1 MRLVVTGAGGGLGR
15 AFLEVVPS
23 HHDVDPFTHSQLDIG
38 DHDAVMRALGGLGA
52 DAILNFAAFTKVDA
66 CESRPGEAYRSNA
79 LGVQSLAVAAR
90 ASGALLLHVSSDYVF
105 DGDKGSAYDEA
116 DVPNPRSVYARSK
129 LAGEGFATHITP
141 ESFVVRTSV
150 VFGSGTDYLS
160 TAIERLAEGEAAG
173 GIVDRIGTP
182 TYVRHLAERI
192 MPLVLSERFGTY
204 HLGGPEAT
212 TWFDV
217 LTRARRIGDL
227 KGEPFEQRADDLG
240 LAAERPLNSAL
251 TSVYAQAVGVPPMP
265 PLDQA
270 IKELLDAR

>member
-1 MRLVVTGAGGGLGR
+1 MTGAGGGLGR
-15 AFLEVVPS
+15 AFLDVVPS
-23 HHDVDPFTHSQLDIG
+23 HHDVDALSHEQLDIG
-38 DHDAVMRALGGLGA
+38 DHDAVMRTVGGLRA

-66 CESRPGEAYRSNA
+66 CESQPEEAYRSNA
-79 LGVQSLAVAAR
+79 LGVQSLAIAAR
-90 ASGALLLHVSSDYVF
+90 ASGAMLLHVSSDYVF

-116 DVPNPRSVYARSK
+116 DAPNPRSVYARSK
-129 LAGEGFATHITP
+129 LAGEGFARHITP
-141 ESFVVRTSV
+141 EAFVVRTSV
-150 VFGSGTDYLS
+150 VFGSGTDNLS

-204 HLGGPEAT
+204 HLAGPEAT

-217 LTRARRIGDL
+217 LTRACRIGDL
-227 KGEPFEQRADDLG
+227 KGEPFEQRADKLG
-240 LAAERPLNSAL
+240 LAAERPSNSAL
-251 TSVYAQAVGVPPMP
+251 TSVYAGAVGVPPMP
-265 PLDQA
+265 PLDQG